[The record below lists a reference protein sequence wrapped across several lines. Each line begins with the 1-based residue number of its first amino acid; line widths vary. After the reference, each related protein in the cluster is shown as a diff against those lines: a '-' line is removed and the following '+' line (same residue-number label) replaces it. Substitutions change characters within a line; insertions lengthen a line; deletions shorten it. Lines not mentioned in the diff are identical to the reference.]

1 MSLFAVSE
9 LKKTF
14 IENDVETHVL
24 KGITFSIEKGEFVSI
39 MGPSGSGKSTLLHIL
54 SSLLEP
60 TSGTFLFN
68 DMDFM
73 KMSDEEV
80 AHIRNHEIGFVFQ
93 SFNLLTRQTVYENI
107 ELPLMYSTIPENEW
121 KQRIEEVVS
130 IVDMTHRIHFET
142 SKLSGGEKQRTAIA
156 RALVNNPQV
165 IFADEPTGNLDSK
178 TGQAVMATLQRLHD
192 KFGHTVILV
201 THETFTAEHADRMIR
216 INDGV
221 VVSDA
226 PITER
231 RNASEHFEK

>member
-1 MSLFAVSE
+1 MSLFYVKD

-14 IENDVETHVL
+14 IEGDVETQVL
-24 KGITFSIEKGEFVSI
+24 KGVTFTIEKGEFISI

-54 SSLLEP
+54 SSLLDF

-68 DMDFM
+68 GVSFSSMNDT
-73 KMSDEEV
+73 EV
-80 AHIRNHEIGFVFQ
+80 AHIRNTEIGFVFQ
-93 SFNLLTRQTVYENI
+93 SFNLLSRQTVYENI
-107 ELPLMYSTIPENEW
+107 ELPLMYSNVLESEW
-121 KQRIEEVVS
+121 RRRIEEVVE
-130 IVDMTHRIHFET
+130 IVGMTHRLDFET

-178 TGQAVMATLQRLHD
+178 SGQAVMATLQRLHD
-192 KFGHTVILV
+192 ELGHTVILV

-216 INDGV
+216 VSDGL

-226 PITER
+226 PIVQR
-231 RNASEHFEK
+231 RNASEYFKK